1 MKYLF
6 GDLGFKFKETN
17 SLTEGFDAM
26 RVTAPNGEELV
37 IDLDPSAGVVSLFSS
52 TKGRNNIASN
62 EARKLRNFIR
72 MNQTEESKRLFEAS
86 MQREEQ
92 RLKIGFDKEID
103 DAIALMNSENQEF
116 QKRKKVFLISKTR

>member
-1 MKYLF
+1 
-6 GDLGFKFKETN
+6 
-17 SLTEGFDAM
+17 
-26 RVTAPNGEELV
+26 
-37 IDLDPSAGVVSLFSS
+37 
-52 TKGRNNIASN
+52 
-62 EARKLRNFIR
+62 